1 MDAANANANA
11 NANTNVT
18 GLVLAGGR
26 GSRMG
31 GVDKGLALLDG
42 VPLVQHAIQR
52 LQSQTGFLAINANR
66 NLARY
71 AEFGV
76 SVWPDAESSFE
87 GPLAGFL
94 AGLTHCTTEWLV
106 TVPCDT
112 PRFPLDLG
120 ARLMDAR
127 AGARAAMVVTLEN
140 GQAQRQPVFC
150 LLHKTLREDL
160 AAYLAGGGRKIDRW
174 LDQAGCA
181 EVRFPDASA
190 FFNANTMEE
199 LRQLGRA

>member
-1 MDAANANANA
+1 MDAGNAQ
-11 NANTNVT
+11 VT

-26 GSRMG
+26 GHRMG
-31 GVDKGLALLDG
+31 GVDKGLELLEG
-42 VPLVQHAIQR
+42 LPLVGHAIQR
-52 LQSQTGFLAINANR
+52 LQPQTSVLAINANR
-66 NLARY
+66 NLERY
-71 AEFGV
+71 AEFGA
-76 SVWPDAESSFE
+76 SVWPDAEASFA

-112 PRFPLDLG
+112 PRFPLDLV
-120 ARLMDAR
+120 ARLLEGR
-127 AGARAAMVVTLEN
+127 AGARAAMAVTLE
-140 GQAQRQPVFC
+140 GGETQRQPVFC

-160 AAYLAGGGRKIDRW
+160 DAYLSGGGRKIDRW

-181 EVRFPDASA
+181 EVFFPDASA